1 MSDQSDLTPEDKAIL
16 AELLRETIAAD
27 YRFPMSPRLR
37 SLQAILDKLE
47 APAVVSEAGGQPSML
62 FGKNRGGAD

>member
-27 YRFPMSPRLR
+27 YRFPISPRVR
-37 SLQAILDKLE
+37 SLRAILDKLE
-47 APAVVSEAGGQPSML
+47 LPRRAEEAPPEDARRHG
-62 FGKNRGGAD
+62 R